1 MKLNHEKQC
10 VLAGRKFV
18 SYRIYIGQSKIVT
31 TSSKDNCKPTHTMKN
46 SKEERYLNSLDQTAL
61 GQNRKRS
68 VWIAHQLCK
77 NVEIGRGEKT
87 YRGKVH
93 LRLIPQDK
101 RWCCCKMK
109 YSVWLSRCVYVWWFS
124 CSVHGLCLVAFLD
137 IWGV

>member
-1 MKLNHEKQC
+1 
-10 VLAGRKFV
+10 
-18 SYRIYIGQSKIVT
+18 
-31 TSSKDNCKPTHTMKN
+31 MKN

-101 RWCCCKMK
+101 R
-109 YSVWLSRCVYVWWFS
+109 
-124 CSVHGLCLVAFLD
+124 
-137 IWGV
+137 